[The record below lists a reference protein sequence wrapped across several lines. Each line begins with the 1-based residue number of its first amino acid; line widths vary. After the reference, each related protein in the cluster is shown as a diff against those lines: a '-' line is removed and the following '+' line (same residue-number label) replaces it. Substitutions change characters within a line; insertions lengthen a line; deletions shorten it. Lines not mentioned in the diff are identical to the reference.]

1 MRSQAGVLVGQ
12 RGEEASGVSGGSNVM
27 DLRLFTGRANPRLA
41 EGICQYL
48 GIEMGQI
55 EVSDFSDGEIFV
67 QIQENIRGQDVF
79 LVQSTCHPVN
89 QHLMELLIMADACRR
104 ASAARITA
112 VMPYFGYGRQDRK
125 DRPRVPITAKL
136 VADLITAAG
145 VNRVLAVD
153 LHAGQLQGYFNIP
166 VDHLFAAP
174 VLVDFLKQQAFQ
186 DLIVVSPDAGGVERA
201 RAFAKRLDVSLGII
215 DKRRD
220 REKKNTVNVMHIIG
234 DVVGRDA
241 LIVDDLVDTAGTLV
255 GSTEALLRAG
265 ARRVFAG
272 ATHAVLSGRALERL
286 RASSLQAL
294 VVTDSIPL
302 GPKEDAWGGFQVLS
316 VAPLLGEAMR
326 RIHCDE
332 SVSSLFV

>member
-1 MRSQAGVLVGQ
+1 
-12 RGEEASGVSGGSNVM
+12 M
-27 DLRLFTGRANPRLA
+27 DLQLFTGRSNPHLA
-41 EGICQYL
+41 QGIARYL
-48 GIEMGQI
+48 GIEMGRI

-89 QHLMELLIMADACRR
+89 QHLMELLIMTDACRR

-145 VNRVLAVD
+145 VNRVLAMD
-153 LHAGQLQGYFNIP
+153 LHAGQLQGFFNIP

-174 VLVDFLKQQAFQ
+174 VLVEYFRRHAYE
-186 DLIVVSPDAGGVERA
+186 DLIVISPDAGGVERA
-201 RAFAKRLDVSLGII
+201 RAYAKHLDVSLGII

-220 REKKNTVNVMHIIG
+220 RDKKNVATVMHIIG

-241 LIVDDLVDTAGTLV
+241 LIVDDIVDTAGTLV
-255 GSTEALLRAG
+255 EATEALVQAG

-272 ATHAVLSGRALERL
+272 ATHGVLSGRAMERL
-286 RASSLQAL
+286 AASHLQEL
-294 VVTDSIPL
+294 VVTDTIPL
-302 GPKEDAWGGFQVLS
+302 GCKEQSCERIRELS
-316 VAPLLGEAMR
+316 VAHLLGEAIK

>member
-1 MRSQAGVLVGQ
+1 M
-12 RGEEASGVSGGSNVM
+12 
-27 DLRLFTGRANPRLA
+27 GR
-41 EGICQYL
+41 
-48 GIEMGQI
+48 IEI
-55 EVSDFSDGEIFV
+55 SDFSDGEIFV

-79 LVQSTCHPVN
+79 LVQSTCYPGN
-89 QHLMELLIMADACRR
+89 QNLMELLIMADACRR

-145 VNRVLAVD
+145 VNRVLALD

-166 VDHLFAAP
+166 VDHLFATP
-174 VLVDFLKQQAFQ
+174 VLVEYFQQQ
-186 DLIVVSPDAGGVERA
+186 PYTNLCVISPDAGGVERA
-201 RAFAKRLDVSLGII
+201 GAFAKRLDASLSII

-220 REKKNTVNVMHIIG
+220 REKKNIAKVMHIVG
-234 DVVGRDA
+234 DVDDRDV

-255 GSTEALLRAG
+255 GAAEALLRAG

-272 ATHAVLSGRALERL
+272 ATHAVLSGPAMQRL
-286 RASSLQAL
+286 TASSIQRL
-294 VVTDSIPL
+294 VVTDTVPL
-302 GPKEDAWGGFQVLS
+302 GAKAQCTSRIHVLS
-316 VAPLLGEAMR
+316 VAPLLGEAIK

-332 SVSSLFV
+332 SVSSLFI